1 MISHEKLKEYFII
14 LNDTLSCLVGNYKDV
29 DLPFNGKS
37 RLDNEWVN
45 RFYKNPIYRHAHLEY
60 YKTNKICVLHSNT
73 FPNPFVDVPIMGF
86 DAIALGDKITGLFF
100 DFTPVSNQEYMLR
113 SFLLEL
119 KETFKSPSR
128 PLPEW
133 ANFFSKDFYC
143 ISPLEE
149 ELDPIF
155 AKINEAIKYY
165 LEFININYSDYIKNI
180 KKQNEYCIGQ
190 KKNDKTFN
198 ALAAEIGKDN
208 AQLFL
213 DKYLFPEIDLYKPQ
227 ANIL

>member
-1 MISHEKLKEYFII
+1 MTSHEKLKEHFLKLNETLSTLIGNYEDVTLPFDGKSG
-14 LNDTLSCLVGNYKDV
+14 LND
-29 DLPFNGKS
+29 
-37 RLDNEWVN
+37 EWVN

-73 FPNPFVDVPIMGF
+73 FLNPFIDVPIMGF

-100 DFTPVSNQEYMLR
+100 DFTPISEQEYMLR

-119 KETFKSPSR
+119 KETFKSPQR

-133 ANFFSKDFYC
+133 ATFFSRDFYC
-143 ISPLEE
+143 IAPLEE
-149 ELDPIF
+149 EIDKIF
-155 AKINEAIKYY
+155 EKINEAIKYY
-165 LEFININYSDYIKNI
+165 LEFININNFGYLKNI

-190 KKNDKTFN
+190 KKNEKTFN

-213 DKYLFPEIDLYKPQ
+213 DKYLFPEIDL
-227 ANIL
+227 